1 MDKMA
6 EVNIMKKLIVLLFP
20 FALMA
25 GCGTPSGGGQAA
37 PDQSKSRASA
47 KVHTELAGMY
57 YERVQM
63 GIALNEIDIALRAD
77 PNYAPAYSVRGLIH
91 MSLREDKEAEEDFQR
106 SLSLDKSDS
115 ETHNNYGW
123 FLCQRGKEKESI
135 PHFMAA
141 IKNPLYTTPERAY
154 LNAGLC
160 SKKAG
165 NRKDAEEFLQRALQV
180 QPELPQASLAMAELS
195 FDNGDYTAA
204 KKYFAG
210 FSARSDNLTAE
221 QLWLAVRIERKMG
234 DRNSAASYAMQL
246 RKRFPDARETR
257 LLMQGE

>member
-1 MDKMA
+1 
-6 EVNIMKKLIVLLFP
+6 MKKWIALFS
-20 FALMA
+20 LVILA

-37 PDQSKSRASA
+37 PDQLKSRASA

-57 YERVQM
+57 YERAQM
-63 GIALNEIDIALRAD
+63 GIALGEIDMALQAD
-77 PNYAPAYSVRGLIH
+77 RNYAPAYSVRGLIR
-91 MSLREDKEAEEDFQR
+91 MALREYREAEEDFQQ
-106 SLSLDKSDS
+106 SLRLDRNDS

-123 FLCQRGKEKESI
+123 FLCQRGREKESI

-141 IKNPLYTTPERAY
+141 IKNPLYATPERAY

-165 NRKDAEEFLQRALQV
+165 DRKDAEEFLQRALQV
-180 QPELPQASLAMAELS
+180 QPGLSQALLGMAELS

-204 KKYFAG
+204 KQYFAK
-210 FSARSDNLTAE
+210 FSEKSDSLTAE
-221 QLWLAVRIERKMG
+221 QLWLAVRIERKAG
-234 DRNSAASYAMQL
+234 DRNAEASYAMQL

-257 LLMQGE
+257 LLMHGE